1 MDIQF
6 TDREIDV
13 MEVLWERGPSLVGD
27 VRAALKDDL
36 AYTTVLTILRTLEGK
51 RYVGHEQ
58 EGRGHRYFATV
69 KQQAAQQSAC
79 VTSQASSS
87 RDRPNCSSP
96 IWFPI
101 RSSARSRSATCAR
114 FWKTSRRR
122 ERTDAGLDV
131 YVIVVSLLLSLAALA
146 LERSARVRQKPTRWL
161 WGTSMIASL
170 LVPLVISSVSVQIP
184 RLTGVVDPAIPQR
197 VVALRQMTA
206 SGLSPSGWLTTT
218 AGPFSASPDLDRLL
232 QVGWSA
238 AATILLLAILAG
250 SLQLNW
256 CRRRWERGNMAG
268 VPVHI
273 SEDAGPAIVGLLD
286 PHIVVPRWLMRCPPD
301 VQELVIAHEQGHLEA
316 HDARLVTIALGLLV
330 CMPWNL
336 PLWWQLRRL
345 RLAVE
350 IDCDAR
356 VLRRGYDVSRYGET
370 LIAVGERQSA
380 TIAMVAAMSEPRSLL
395 EQRIRNMLRK
405 KTSYAHAT
413 AVALACLGSAFA
425 VGAAKS
431 PPNNDDP
438 AKSASQESAVDTRIM
453 MAISDFTS

>member
-1 MDIQF
+1 M
-6 TDREIDV
+6 
-13 MEVLWERGPSLVGD
+13 
-27 VRAALKDDL
+27 L
-36 AYTTVLTILRTLEGK
+36 AWM
-51 RYVGHEQ
+51 
-58 EGRGHRYFATV
+58 
-69 KQQAAQQSAC
+69 S
-79 VTSQASSS
+79 
-87 RDRPNCSSP
+87 
-96 IWFPI
+96 
-101 RSSARSRSATCAR
+101 
-114 FWKTSRRR
+114 
-122 ERTDAGLDV
+122 

-206 SGLSPSGWLTTT
+206 SGLSPSGWLSAT
-218 AGPFSASPDLDRLL
+218 AGPFPASPDLDRLL
-232 QVGWSA
+232 QVGWGA
-238 AATILLLAILAG
+238 ASTILLLAILAG
-250 SLQLNW
+250 SVQLNW
-256 CRRRWERGNMAG
+256 RRRRWERGNMAG
-268 VPVHI
+268 VPVHM
-273 SEDAGPAIVGLLD
+273 SEDAGPAIVGLLA
-286 PHIVVPRWLMRCPPD
+286 PHIVVPRWLVQCPPD

-316 HDARLVTIALGLLV
+316 HDARLVTTALGLLV

-345 RLAVE
+345 RFAVE

-405 KTSYAHAT
+405 QTNYAHAT
-413 AVALACLGSAFA
+413 AVALACLGIAFA
-425 VGAAKS
+425 VGAAEIS
-431 PPNNDDP
+431 PPNNGDP
-438 AKSASQESAVDTRIM
+438 GQSASQSVADTKILDGRIGFYQVNDNAVLTITSNGQQLNAQLTGQPAVPIYEQSNGEFFYKDAEISFITEPHGQTTSLILRKYGVNVPMKRIDAATAQRIASTYRPAHRPGKFVGGALVM
-453 MAISDFTS
+453 LP

>member
-1 MDIQF
+1 M
-6 TDREIDV
+6 
-13 MEVLWERGPSLVGD
+13 
-27 VRAALKDDL
+27 L
-36 AYTTVLTILRTLEGK
+36 AWM
-51 RYVGHEQ
+51 
-58 EGRGHRYFATV
+58 
-69 KQQAAQQSAC
+69 S
-79 VTSQASSS
+79 
-87 RDRPNCSSP
+87 
-96 IWFPI
+96 
-101 RSSARSRSATCAR
+101 
-114 FWKTSRRR
+114 
-122 ERTDAGLDV
+122 

-206 SGLSPSGWLTTT
+206 SGLSPSGWLTST
-218 AGPFSASPDLDRLL
+218 AGRFSASPDLDRLL

-238 AATILLLAILAG
+238 ASTILLLAILAG
-250 SLQLNW
+250 GVQLNW
-256 CRRRWERGNMAG
+256 RRRRWERGNMAG

-273 SEDAGPAIVGLLD
+273 SEDAGPAIVGLLA
-286 PHIVVPRWLMRCPPD
+286 PHIVVPRWLVQCPPD

-316 HDARLVTIALGLLV
+316 HDARLVTT
-330 CMPWNL
+330 
-336 PLWWQLRRL
+336 
-345 RLAVE
+345 
-350 IDCDAR
+350 DAR

-405 KTSYAHAT
+405 QTNYAHAT
-413 AVALACLGSAFA
+413 AVVLACLGIAFA
-425 VGAAKS
+425 VGAAEIS

-438 AKSASQESAVDTRIM
+438 VSPHHRRAPWIPGCSMVM
-453 MAISDFTS
+453 SDSTSSTTMPC